1 VQDSHLSHGFRQ
13 VSRYGSEALAS
24 TVYDVVTTGT
34 HGRTGARR
42 QATRLDKRT
51 VTLTWRERARERERK
66 TKRESERERARKT
79 KGESER
85 EREKERETSV
95 LPEQVT
101 STGKLYPL
109 TSDLCLT

>member
-1 VQDSHLSHGFRQ
+1 MTVCGHADRVQDSHLSHGFRQ

-42 QATRLDKRT
+42 QATRLDKCT
-51 VTLTWRERARERERK
+51 VTLTWRERVRERE
-66 TKRESERERARKT
+66 RKT

-85 EREKERETSV
+85 ARARKRKREREFRMRESDYCV
-95 LPEQVT
+95 L
-101 STGKLYPL
+101 LY
-109 TSDLCLT
+109 DY